1 MLKNTR
7 NQLVLR
13 VVDWPH
19 QPQEHAP
26 LREEDD
32 GMSQVNDSSPAED
45 RPMAEAKKPYNK
57 PDFRFER
64 VFETTALACSTKN
77 NAGNAGCAHPFKS

>member
-1 MLKNTR
+1 
-7 NQLVLR
+7 
-13 VVDWPH
+13 
-19 QPQEHAP
+19 
-26 LREEDD
+26 
-32 GMSQVNDSSPAED
+32 MSQVNDSSPAED
-45 RPMAEAKKPYNK
+45 RPMAEAKKPYNR